1 MKLTL
6 KSHTAQ
12 CLIAAGVVLGVAS
25 AHAASGFTVTHEQ
38 ELQVT
43 AGMTAGEVRQ
53 VIGSPLGIQKYGNE
67 PGPTW
72 SYRVAGA
79 GGSSYDVIF
88 DVDFGA
94 DGRVASVSEVEI
106 SNSGD

>member
-6 KSHTAQ
+6 KSQSAQWLLTAG
-12 CLIAAGVVLGVAS
+12 LVLGVAS
-25 AHAASGFTVTHEQ
+25 ANAASGFTVTHEQ
-38 ELQVT
+38 EMRVT

-53 VIGSPLGIQKYGNE
+53 VIGSPLAIQKYGNE

-79 GGSSYDVIF
+79 GVDPYDIVF
-88 DVDFGA
+88 DIDFGA

-106 SNSGD
+106 LDTGD